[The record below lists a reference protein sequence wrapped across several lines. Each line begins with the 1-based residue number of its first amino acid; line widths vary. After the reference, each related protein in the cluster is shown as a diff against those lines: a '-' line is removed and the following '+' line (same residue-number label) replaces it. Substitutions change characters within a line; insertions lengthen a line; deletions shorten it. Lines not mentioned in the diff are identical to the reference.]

1 MLSKWH
7 LNFLR
12 AGSPQPQ
19 PPWLTCKA
27 CRKTRWGTPSPQ
39 LTLLG
44 DQISVENQPGGRVFT
59 EQRRSGRPHGAR
71 RAEGEGRT
79 LSVLRTRASWGQED
93 ARFNFAADLRDQRG
107 AGEPAA
113 SWGSATFATQHC
125 PLVSCAKTAPLGGDH
140 LPAPRPGLTFPPL
153 FLATSS
159 LLDAPREASRELS
172 CGALKPSF
180 PPRPKH
186 SPPQG
191 GLSKPGPRCDS
202 GTQVPLRCEGC
213 QEASLQ
219 AWVSGEGLCTRRLI

>member
-1 MLSKWH
+1 MGHPVAPTNASRGPNQRGKPTRWQGLY
-7 LNFLR
+7 R
-12 AGSPQPQ
+12 AKTVRTAARSAARGGRGASPQ
-19 PPWLTCKA
+19 
-27 CRKTRWGTPSPQ
+27 
-39 LTLLG
+39 
-44 DQISVENQPGGRVFT
+44 RV
-59 EQRRSGRPHGAR
+59 A
-71 RAEGEGRT
+71 AEGPR
-79 LSVLRTRASWGQED
+79 GQED
-93 ARFNFAADLRDQRG
+93 SRFNFAADLRDQRG

-191 GLSKPGPRCDS
+191 GLSKPGPRCYS